1 MKNLMVIFFA
11 SFFLVSCSSEREEDT
26 VSSINN
32 YAQLKSQFVNPPSE
46 YRSAPL
52 WDWNDDITEEGI
64 AFQMQEF
71 KKAGI
76 GGVFVHPR
84 PGLIT
89 EYLSEDWFH
98 LFDYT
103 VQKGKELGMK
113 VWIYDEN
120 SYPSGFAGGH
130 VPAEMPDS
138 YQNGTGLKMEI
149 RNDLNVAVSDT
160 LAVVLKKTATGFTDV
175 TANLDKEKGQKGTY
189 YLFWKTYPAKSLWY
203 GGYTYVD
210 LIYKGVTEKFI
221 DITMT
226 RGYEKNNRPD
236 FGKTLLGVF
245 TDEPNLEAAM
255 SAGTHLRWTPDLWE
269 AFQQRW
275 GYDLK
280 VNLPSLVEETGDWKK
295 VRHDFYETLLE
306 LFVDRWAKP
315 WSKYCDDNNLKWTGH
330 YWEHGWPVPT
340 DGMDESAFYIWH
352 QQPGIDMLGNEL
364 INEGQGGQFGNTRAV
379 RELRSAAN
387 QAGHNRTL
395 SETYGGGGW
404 DMDFKTYKRLL
415 DWEVVLGVN
424 FVNQHLSYYTLKG
437 VRKFDYPPSF
447 SYHEPW
453 WDDYAKLGD
462 YIGRVSMAMSSGE
475 QINTTLVLQPNT
487 TAWMY
492 FSRTKN
498 HPMLGEIQYDFKDF
512 VYQLE
517 RRHVEYDLGS
527 ENVLKTLGRVSKGN
541 LLVGKRTYNLV
552 VIPETMENVDAKT
565 FELLKEFVSSG
576 GKVLSFQNNIT
587 RLDGVESEAC
597 IKLQQEYPNQWL
609 VVENLD
615 DNQCK
620 QLLFSNDFSI
630 NEKNKT
636 GELYYQRRILQDGQ
650 LLFFVNSDENE
661 PAGAEIS
668 AKGKSVVKMNLEN
681 GQTNLV
687 PSTKENG
694 KVIFDIQLEPVGSAL
709 YFVSK
714 RKENE
719 PESEVNKSDRAKVK
733 AMDEIEVNAESENI
747 LVLNYLDLKTS
758 KTTMKDTYFMTALV
772 ALFQENG
779 VEFGNPWQHKIQY
792 KKNYLDLD
800 QFEENSGFRA
810 DYHFQIASGVDIS
823 TLSEVK
829 AVVERPELWSVS
841 INGHV
846 VEKEPGKYWIDKDF
860 PVFKI
865 GEYLKPGKNT
875 ISLVADRMSIFAE
888 LMPVY
893 IIGDFKV
900 LPEKVGFEI
909 TNGKL
914 AELGS
919 WKDAG
924 YIFYSDKVSYSQK
937 FNIEK
942 GTAAF
947 KVKLNKWNGTVAE
960 VIVNGNQAGIIAW
973 EPEELDITELLSE
986 GENEITVR
994 VVGSLKNTF
1003 GEFYREEK
1011 SWIYGP
1017 HGWNNAPQHQPG
1029 FEQYFLNDYGL
1040 FEPFE
1045 LLRSGLIK
1053 SSDENK

>member
-1 MKNLMVIFFA
+1 MKYSLIFVLCFFFFSCFSQKEVDSVSVINTF
-11 SFFLVSCSSEREEDT
+11 S
-26 VSSINN
+26 
-32 YAQLKSQFVNPPSE
+32 QLKTLFADPPSE

-52 WDWNDDITEEGI
+52 WDWNDLITEEGI
-64 AFQMQEF
+64 DFQMKEF

-89 EYLSEDWFH
+89 EYLSKDWFR

-103 VQKGKELGMK
+103 VEKGKELGMK

-138 YQNGTGLKMEI
+138 YQHGTGLRMEI
-149 RNDLNVAVSDT
+149 REELNIVPSDT
-160 LAVVLKKTATGFTDV
+160 IAVVLKKTDSGFSDI
-175 TANLDKEKGQKGTY
+175 TANLSQETGQKGTY
-189 YLFWKTYPAKSLWY
+189 YIFRKTYPGKSLWY

-210 LIYKGVTEKFI
+210 LLHKGVTDKFMEV
-221 DITMT
+221 TMT
-226 RGYEKNNRPD
+226 NGYEKNSAD
-236 FGKTLLGVF
+236 FGKTVMGVF

-255 SAGTHLRWTPDLWE
+255 PGGTHLRWTPDLWE
-269 AFQQRW
+269 VFRRRW

-295 VRHDFYETLLE
+295 VRHDFYETLME
-306 LFVDRWAKP
+306 LFVERWAKP
-315 WSKYCDDNNLKWTGH
+315 WSEYCEKNNLVWTGH
-330 YWEHGWPVPT
+330 YWEHGWPTPT
-340 DGMDESAFYIWH
+340 HGFDEAAFYIWH
-352 QQPGIDMLGNEL
+352 QMPGVDMLGNEL
-364 INEGQGGQFGNTRAV
+364 VKEGQGGQFGNTRAV

-404 DMDFKTYKRLL
+404 DMNFKKYKQLA
-415 DWEVVLGVN
+415 DWQGVLGVN

-453 WDDYAKLGD
+453 WNNYNKLGD
-462 YIGRVSMAMSSGE
+462 YIGRISLAMSSGE
-475 QINTTLVLQPNT
+475 QINSTLVLQPNT

-498 HPMLGEIQYDFKDF
+498 HPKISEIQHKFKDF

-517 RRHVEYDLGS
+517 RNHVEYDLGS
-527 ENVLKTLGRVSKGN
+527 ENVLKELGSAAEGTLT
-541 LLVGKRTYNLV
+541 VGKRKYNLV
-552 VIPETMENVDAKT
+552 IIPQTMENLDLHT
-565 FELLKEFVSSG
+565 LELLKEYLSSG
-576 GKVLSFQNNIT
+576 GKVLSFQNEIS
-587 RLDGVESEAC
+587 RVDGVESNAC
-597 IKLQQEYPNQWL
+597 VTLQRDYPEQWI
-609 VVENLD
+609 VVESLND
-615 DNQCK
+615 SQCNT
-620 QLLFSNDFSI
+620 LLFNNEFSI

-650 LLFFVNSDENE
+650 LLFFVNSDELE
-661 PAGAEIS
+661 PAGATIS
-668 AKGKSVVKMNLEN
+668 AAGESVVKMNPEN
-681 GQTNLV
+681 GQINLV

-694 KVIFDIQLEPVGSAL
+694 KVVFNIQLEPVGSAL
-709 YFVSK
+709 YFVSE

-719 PESEVNKSDRAKVK
+719 PELEVNKSDWTTVGATG
-733 AMDEIEVNAESENI
+733 EIEVNAESENI

-758 KTTMKDTYFMTALV
+758 KTTMKDTYFMTALIS
-772 ALFQENG
+772 LFKENG

-792 KKNYLDLD
+792 KKNYLELD
-800 QFEENSGFRA
+800 QFEKTSGFTA
-810 DYHFQIASGVDIS
+810 DYHFQIANGADIS
-823 TLSEVK
+823 ALSEVK

-846 VEKEPGKYWIDKDF
+846 VEKEPGEYWIDKDF
-860 PVFKI
+860 PLFKI
-865 GEYLKPGKNT
+865 GTYLKPGENT
-875 ISLVADRMSIFAE
+875 ISVVADRMSIFAE

-893 IIGDFKV
+893 VIGDFKV
-900 LPEKVGFEI
+900 QPKKVGFKI
-909 TNGKL
+909 TNGKP
-914 AELGS
+914 AGLGS
-919 WKDAG
+919 WKDTG

-937 FNIEK
+937 FNLEK
-942 GTAAF
+942 GTSDF
-947 KVKLNKWNGTVAE
+947 KVKLKKWNGTVAE
-960 VIVNGNQAGIIAW
+960 VLVNGEEAGIIAW
-973 EPEELDITELLSE
+973 EPEELDITKFLSE

-1003 GEFYREEK
+1003 GEFYREK
-1011 SWIYGP
+1011 TSWIYGP
-1017 HGWNNAPQHQPG
+1017 HGWNNAPEHQPA
-1029 FEQYFLNDYGL
+1029 FDKYYIPDYGL

-1045 LLRSGLIK
+1045 LLK
-1053 SSDENK
+1053 SALN